1 MDRYL
6 KNNVSKSIAH
16 VISYA
21 SFLCVKSVR
30 IRSYSGPYFAAFG
43 LNRERYFV
51 SLCILSECRKYGP
64 E

>member
-6 KNNVSKSIAH
+6 KNN
-16 VISYA
+16 A
-21 SFLCVKSVR
+21 SGIVFVKNYSSFHCVKSVR

-51 SLCILSECRKYGP
+51 SLRIQSECRKYGT